1 MTTFEDLKFEQWPD
15 MGGIFCR
22 IQFENGFGASIV
34 KHKYSYG
41 GEKGLY
47 ELAVIDSEGQ
57 LTYETT
63 ITDDVL
69 GYLSEEDVTKLL
81 EQIQKL

>member
-1 MTTFEDLKFEQWPD
+1 
-15 MGGIFCR
+15 MGGVFCR